1 MRVFRPVALVGYPPS
16 DGSSEQYD
24 GLEAVPVT
32 VRLTEI
38 VDALEMQFD
47 EFSSFLDPDTGHV
60 ETVSHV
66 LLREAEES
74 ADDEEPD
81 LLIAYLM
88 TL

>member
-47 EFSSFLDPDTGHV
+47 ESPSYLDLDTGQV
-60 ETVSHV
+60 VNVSED
-66 LLREAEES
+66 LLREAEEPG
-74 ADDEEPD
+74 DEEPD